1 MQIKSLTIE
10 NFRTFYKKTKIEFS
24 TDQRKNVTFFIGKN
38 GAGKTTLM
46 NAVYWVFT
54 GNFTE
59 RLEEK
64 ESILN
69 KYAKEKNDQ
78 CSVEVEFLND
88 DKRYVLRRVL
98 GKSTVENSISLSED
112 NGKGSLV
119 PISDSIAKELI
130 EKLIPNKLAKWFF
143 FDGEDVG
150 ALKLHG
156 DIKFKEQLQQ
166 TFGFSQLEVLKKTL
180 EDIDNDFRK
189 EETKLINNNELT
201 DIQKQIEELE
211 DDQIQKIKR
220 IDKLKNTKELCDG
233 KIRDSEKRLRSY
245 PESEV
250 IQKRRDSAFS
260 KLEEAKNLKNQKEQ
274 ERNEYFV
281 KNISNKLIFSN
292 LENLIKK
299 IDTKEEEQTLP
310 EPFGDKLITQ
320 IKYQKKCICGTV
332 VLPGSPE
339 EFELDKTAARGATSL
354 LLQKISCFRSEI
366 GGFYKEALNYEN
378 RINLFTEELSKIVA
392 NIADYESAINRADK
406 EMADVPENEINKI
419 ELALNESKDQLARAL
434 TELGAVQNNYELD
447 QSKLIKLKARQ
458 DVILSQ
464 QQRTSHVRRERD
476 KAKRL
481 YNYLCSEFSRQE
493 NEVLEALNAEITNV
507 FSKYLTKNF
516 TAKVE
521 PGTYAVSTYD
531 FNGNK
536 APLSPGENNLL
547 KFAFITAIVGMASS
561 RSENTRVNWIT
572 DPIVVPIM
580 LDAPFSILAPDYRN
594 AVTKKLAELSSQLI
608 MLFDDGKW
616 NESIQGEEN
625 VPEIL
630 APITGKAY
638 VMVSSAEGSDKGIY
652 SRIKIGSKIINLNTY
667 GERDETI
674 ITEVTL

>member
-10 NFRTFYKKTKIEFS
+10 NFRTFYKKTKIDFS
-24 TDQRKNVTFFIGKN
+24 IDSKKNVTFFIGKN

-69 KYAKEKNDQ
+69 KYANVKTDQ
-78 CSVEVEFLND
+78 CSVEVEFYND
-88 DKRYVLRRVL
+88 GNRYVLRRIL
-98 GKSTVENSISLSED
+98 GKNVNENSIALSED
-112 NGKGSLV
+112 NGKGSLE
-119 PISDSIAKELI
+119 PIRDELAKDFI
-130 EKLIPNKLAKWFF
+130 EKLIPSKLAKWFF

-156 DIKFKEQLQQ
+156 DVKFKEQLQQ
-166 TFGFSQLEVLKKTL
+166 TFGFSHLELLKKAL
-180 EDIDNDFRK
+180 EDIDTDFRK

-201 DIQKQIEELE
+201 DIQKKLEELE
-211 DDQIQKIKR
+211 EDQTQKVKR
-220 IDKLKNTKELCDG
+220 IDKLKTTKDLCDG
-233 KIRDSEKRLRSY
+233 KIKEYEKRLRSY
-245 PESEV
+245 PLSEV
-250 IQKRRDSAFS
+250 IQKRRDSAKN
-260 KLEEAKNLKNQKEQ
+260 KLDEAKNLKNQKEI

-281 KNISNKLIFSN
+281 KNIPNKIIFKELEDLIR
-292 LENLIKK
+292 K

-310 EPFGDKLITQ
+310 EPFGDKLIAQ
-320 IKYQKKCICGTV
+320 IKHLRKCICGNE
-332 VLPGSPE
+332 VLPDSKE
-339 EFELDKTAARGATSL
+339 EKELDKTAARGATSL

-366 GGFYKEALNYEN
+366 GGFYKESLKYDD
-378 RINLFTEELSKIVA
+378 RINSFTQELSKIIT
-392 NIADYESAINRADK
+392 NIADYESIMNRADK
-406 EMADVPENEINKI
+406 EMRDVPEQEINKI
-419 ELALNESKDQLARAL
+419 ELSLNESKDELARAL
-434 TELGAVQNNYELD
+434 TELGAVQNNYDID
-447 QSKLIKLKARQ
+447 QAKINKLKAKQ

-464 QQRTSHVRRERD
+464 QQRTSHVRKERD
-476 KAKRL
+476 KAKNL
-481 YNYLCSEFSRQE
+481 YEYLCNEFSRQE
-493 NEVLEALNAEITNV
+493 KEVLETLNTEITSV

-521 PGTYAVSTYD
+521 PGSYAVTTYD

-547 KFAFITAIVGMASS
+547 KFAFITAIVGMASNRTQDS
-561 RSENTRVNWIT
+561 RVNWIT
-572 DPIVVPIM
+572 EPIAVPIM

-652 SRIKIGSKIINLNTY
+652 SRVKIGSKVVNLNTY
-667 GERDETI
+667 GDRDETI
-674 ITEVTL
+674 ITEVSI